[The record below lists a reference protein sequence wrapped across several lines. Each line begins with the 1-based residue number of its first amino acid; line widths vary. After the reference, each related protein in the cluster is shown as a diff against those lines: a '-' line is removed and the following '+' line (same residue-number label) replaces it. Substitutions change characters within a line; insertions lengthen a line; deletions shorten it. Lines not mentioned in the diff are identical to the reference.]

1 MKSNDMKKNVGTL
14 RMWLVALGFV
24 LAFVGLSSSGDL
36 SSVFSEQVSPTQ
48 DLSSSSS
55 SGAKEEARG
64 FEPASS
70 SANGDAPGLELP
82 VAKTKLSQ
90 TIKHRTAYTVSY
102 NHDTRQPNWVAW
114 ALTRAHA
121 SGNLKRGDFED
132 DMDMPSPKGMK
143 ADYYNSGFDRGHL
156 CPAGDNKW
164 SQKAMDEC
172 FLMTNMCPQTHALN
186 AGIWNSIEQQ
196 CRTWAKKY
204 GKVYIVCGPI
214 FLNKQHRKLG
224 KNKVVVPDAFFKV
237 ILRTGK
243 NPQAIGFICRNQSEK
258 GLQKK
263 DFVNSVDEVE
273 RITGYDFFSKLPD
286 NIEKKVEAKADISQW

>member
-1 MKSNDMKKNVGTL
+1 MKKKVGTFKI
-14 RMWLVALGFV
+14 WLLAIAAVVAFSV
-24 LAFVGLSSSGDL
+24 LPKVSSLATEDQALVVKENMQEAANASG
-36 SSVFSEQVSPTQ
+36 SESAAENKLETAGE
-48 DLSSSSS
+48 
-55 SGAKEEARG
+55 GANLEAQ
-64 FEPASS
+64 
-70 SANGDAPGLELP
+70 GLEIP
-82 VAKTKLSQ
+82 VSKVRVSE
-90 TIKHRTAYTVSY
+90 TIKHRLAYTVSY

-114 ALTRAHA
+114 TLTRAHA
-121 SGNLKRGDFED
+121 SGKLKRGDFED
-132 DMDMPSPKGMK
+132 DMDMPSPKGTK
-143 ADYYNSGFDRGHL
+143 ADYFNTGFDRGHL

-186 AGIWNSIEQQ
+186 AGVWNSIEQQ

-243 NPQAIGFICRNQSEK
+243 NPQAIGFICRNQSAK

-263 DFVNSVDEVE
+263 DFVNSIDEVE

-286 NIEKKVEAKADISQW
+286 NVEKKIEAKADLSNW

>member
-1 MKSNDMKKNVGTL
+1 MATAIYSAAGIVGNATSNSIVRYCFNKGDVSCNLRYVRWYNDGTQAS
-14 RMWLVALGFV
+14 V
-24 LAFVGLSSSGDL
+24 SGISKGGTPYSCYNTGIISGCSYWSGSYASITSTGGCDNC
-36 SSVFSEQVSPTQ
+36 FS
-48 DLSSSSS
+48 
-55 SGAKEEARG
+55 
-64 FEPASS
+64 
-70 SANGDAPGLELP
+70 N
-82 VAKTKLSQ
+82 
-90 TIKHRTAYTVSY
+90 
-102 NHDTRQPNWVAW
+102 
-114 ALTRAHA
+114 
-121 SGNLKRGDFED
+121 
-132 DMDMPSPKGMK
+132 DMDMPSPKGTK
-143 ADYYNSGFDRGHL
+143 ADYFNTGFDRGHL

-186 AGIWNSIEQQ
+186 AGVWNSIEQQ

-243 NPQAIGFICRNQSEK
+243 NPQAIGFICRNQSAK

-263 DFVNSVDEVE
+263 DFVNSIDEVE

-286 NIEKKVEAKADISQW
+286 NVEKKIEAKADLSNW

>member
-1 MKSNDMKKNVGTL
+1 MIQFNKKMRGWVIAGAI
-14 RMWLVALGFV
+14 ALLSTF
-24 LAFVGLSSSGDL
+24 GLSSSML
-36 SSVFSEQVSPTQ
+36 
-48 DLSSSSS
+48 
-55 SGAKEEARG
+55 
-64 FEPASS
+64 PA
-70 SANGDAPGLELP
+70 AQGDAPGMEIP
-82 VAKTKLSQ
+82 VSKKKVSQ
-90 TIKHRTAYTVSY
+90 TIRKRFAYTVSY

-114 ALTRAHA
+114 TLTRAHA
-121 SGNLKRGDFED
+121 SGKLKRGDFED
-132 DMDMPSPKGMK
+132 DMDMPSPKGTK
-143 ADYYNSGFDRGHL
+143 ADYYNSGYDRGHL

-164 SQKAMDEC
+164 NQKAMDEC

-204 GKVYIVCGPI
+204 GRVYIVCGPI

-243 NPQAIGFICRNQSEK
+243 NPQAIGFICRNQGAT

-286 NIEKKVEAKADISQW
+286 NIEKKIEAKADINQW